1 MDLYLDNLEL
11 FAPYLVI
18 VVGLVVGS
26 FLNVVVYRIPAGL
39 SVVSPPSACP
49 NCGTEIKPY
58 DNLPVASWL
67 LLRGKC
73 RSCLTPIS
81 ARYPLVEAANA
92 ALFYGVYRVVGLD
105 WTVVAYL
112 WFAAVTLA
120 LALIDFDTKRIP
132 NRILFPGAF
141 VGALLLGA
149 GAVAEGELGSYGRS
163 WITALAYFG
172 GFLILALLVPA
183 GFGMGDVKLAF
194 FLGMFV
200 GYVSWAALVVAV
212 FGAVFI
218 GGGVSILLLVTRRVG
233 RKDAIPFGP
242 SMVVGAW
249 IAIAF
254 GNEIARA
261 YLGIG

>member
-1 MDLYLDNLEL
+1 MYFENLE
-11 FAPYLVI
+11 FVAPYLFAL
-18 VVGLVVGS
+18 VGLVVGS

-39 SVVSPPSACP
+39 SVVNPPSACP
-49 NCGTEIKPY
+49 KCGMAIKPY
-58 DNLPVASWL
+58 DNLPVLSWL
-67 LLRGKC
+67 VLRGRC
-73 RSCLTPIS
+73 RSCRNPIS
-81 ARYPLVEAANA
+81 ARYPLVEAATGGLFLA
-92 ALFYGVYRVVGLD
+92 VFALVGLR
-105 WTVVAYL
+105 WTAIAYV

-132 NRILFPGAF
+132 NRILFPGAI
-141 VGALLLGA
+141 VGAVLLGA
-149 GAVAEGELGSYGRS
+149 GALAEGDLGSYGRS
-163 WITALAYFG
+163 WLTALAYFG
-172 GFLILALLVPA
+172 GFLILALIVPA

-194 FLGMFV
+194 YLGMFV

-249 IAIAF
+249 LAIAF

>member
-11 FAPYLVI
+11 VAPYLFV

-49 NCGTEIKPY
+49 NCGTQIKPY
-58 DNLPVASWL
+58 DNLPVVSWL
-67 LLRGKC
+67 ILRGKC
-73 RSCLTPIS
+73 RSCQSAIS

-92 ALFYGVYRVVGLD
+92 ALFLGVYLVIGSD
-105 WTVVAYL
+105 WTVFAYV
-112 WFAAVTLA
+112 WFAGVTLV
-120 LALIDFDTKRIP
+120 LGLIDFDTKRIP

-141 VGALLLGA
+141 IGALLLGA
-149 GAVAEGELGSYGRS
+149 GALGEGEMASYGRS
-163 WITALAYFG
+163 WLAALAYFS
-172 GFLILALLVPA
+172 GFLILALIVPA

-194 FLGMFV
+194 FLGMFA
-200 GYVSWAALVVAV
+200 GYVSWAVLVVAV

-218 GGGVSILLLVTRRVG
+218 GGGVSILLLITRRVS

-249 IAIAF
+249 VAIAF
-254 GNEIARA
+254 GNEIARS
-261 YLGIG
+261 YLGLG